1 MFDNYVLRRKVLRN
15 VKEDNKIVGY
25 EMLTNITY
33 YRSIPLSMIHDMQL
47 VVDQVEVPRE
57 DIRFSP
63 DGENFFTLDE
73 METVTSYKWEYG
85 VEGIVRVIKD
95 GGLTSGEHEVTL
107 TQVSRVS
114 YIPVPFSGTQ
124 TKIMEVK
131 NDSND

>member
-1 MFDNYVLRRKVLRN
+1 MFDNYVLRRKKLRN
-15 VKEDNKIVGY
+15 VTEANKVIGY

-47 VVDQVEVPRE
+47 VVDGKEVLRE

-63 DGENFFTLDE
+63 NGINFFTLDE

-85 VEGIVRVIKD
+85 ESGVVRVLCD
-95 GGLTSGEHEVTL
+95 GGLSVGDHEVKL
-107 TQVSRVS
+107 TQVTRVS

-124 TKIMEVK
+124 TKTLTIKE
-131 NDSND
+131 